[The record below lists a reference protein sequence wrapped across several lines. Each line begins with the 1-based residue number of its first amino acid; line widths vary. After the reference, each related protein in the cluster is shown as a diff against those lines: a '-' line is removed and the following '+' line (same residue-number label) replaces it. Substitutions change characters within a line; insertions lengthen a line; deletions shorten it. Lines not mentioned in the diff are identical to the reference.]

1 MYVRVK
7 EKQRAF
13 GKGEDIMSTGYRHLK
28 GKKRENLGEQRFF
41 NDKHKSSRQS
51 GKCKGEP
58 KVLETIS
65 LDQKY
70 CVENES
76 FEQ

>member
-13 GKGEDIMSTGYRHLK
+13 GKGEDIMSSDYRDLK

-58 KVLETIS
+58 EGFGNNKFGPEILCRKRK
-65 LDQKY
+65 L
-70 CVENES
+70 
-76 FEQ
+76 

>member
-1 MYVRVK
+1 MISTRVADSRGNVK
-7 EKQRAF
+7 V
-13 GKGEDIMSTGYRHLK
+13 
-28 GKKRENLGEQRFF
+28 NL
-41 NDKHKSSRQS
+41 
-51 GKCKGEP
+51 

-76 FEQ
+76 FDQ